1 MKRTHLFSRVM
12 AAMRGDDL
20 PAQASMFAAVKSGD
34 TLMLDMYGYVG
45 DWWEGNT
52 AEEFKSQLN
61 RAGAVSNIHM
71 DVHSLGGFLQDGLPI
86 HNMLLEHPAKVTA
99 TVQGYA
105 ASMMSAI
112 LMAADH
118 IRAHEATWVMIHEVH
133 GGVFGSAEDM
143 EREAQWVRKTNEM
156 AANIYAKRSGQSLE
170 KIQEMMKVETWLT
183 GTEAK
188 ELGFVDELITI
199 EQARADVSEGMQTAL
214 GSSMSFTALDHY
226 ANMPSECFSAQQR
239 ARLSAQPKPNG
250 ETDVKITQEQ
260 LTAAQGVVA
269 TASAA
274 PNQEA
279 IDAANTII
287 EQAKIEGL
295 VTDTP
300 TAGSEKPNLENGAQ
314 PGAEMSGKDA
324 AEEIAQL
331 CQLAGKPEKIAG
343 YLSDGKT
350 PVEVRAELSAQTSAQ
365 RDANQMHGHFNQG
378 GDGGGEKT
386 SMADVATSLV
396 KRQGGEPRT

>member
-1 MKRTHLFSRVM
+1 MKRKSFISTVM
-12 AAMRGDDL
+12 AAMRGDDV
-20 PAQASMFAAVKSGD
+20 PTHASMFAAVKSGD
-34 TLMLDMYGYVG
+34 TLILDMYGHVG

-52 AEEFKSQLN
+52 AEEFKQQLN

-112 LMAADH
+112 LMAADT
-118 IRAHEATWVMIHEVH
+118 IKAHESVWIMIHNAH
-133 GGVFGSAEDM
+133 GGILGSAEDM
-143 EREAQWVRKTNEM
+143 EREAEWLHKTNAM
-156 AANIYAKRSGQSLE
+156 AANIYAKRTGLSLE
-170 KIQEMMKVETWLT
+170 KIQEMMAAETWLT

-199 EQARADVSEGMQTAL
+199 EQARADTSEGMKTAL

-250 ETDVKITQEQ
+250 ETNVKITQDQ
-260 LTAAQGVVA
+260 LKAAQGVVA
-269 TASAA
+269 TAQAG
-274 PNQEA
+274 PTVEDVTN
-279 IDAANTII
+279 ANAII
-287 EQAKIEGL
+287 EQAKLEGL
-295 VTDTP
+295 STDTP
-300 TAGSEKPNLENGAQ
+300 AAGAEKPNQKNDSET
-314 PGAEMSGKDA
+314 GAEMSGKEN
-324 AEEIAQL
+324 AEEIAEL
-331 CQLAGKPEKIAG
+331 CTLAGKPEKIAG
-343 YLSDGKT
+343 YLSAGKT

-365 RDANQMHGHFNQG
+365 REANQMHSHFNQSSA
-378 GDGGGEKT
+378 GGGEKT
-386 SMADVATSLV
+386 SMADVATNLV
-396 KRQGGEPRT
+396 KRQGAEPRS

>member
-1 MKRTHLFSRVM
+1 MKRNNLYSRVM

-20 PAQASMFAAVKSGD
+20 PTQASMFASKKVGD
-34 TLMLDMYGYVG
+34 TLMLDMYGIVG

-112 LMAADH
+112 LMAADT
-118 IRAHEATWVMIHEVH
+118 ISAHESVWIMIHNAH
-133 GGVFGSAEDM
+133 GGVLGTAEDM
-143 EREAQWVRKTNEM
+143 EREAEWMRKTNAM
-156 AANIYAKRSGQSLE
+156 AANIYAKRTGQSLE
-170 KIQEMMKVETWLT
+170 KIQEMMAAETWLT

-199 EQARADVSEGMQTAL
+199 EQARANVSEDMTTAL

-226 ANMPSECFSAQQR
+226 DNMPSECFSAQQR
-239 ARLSAQPKPNG
+239 ARLIAQPKPNG
-250 ETDVKITQEQ
+250 DNDVKITQEQ
-260 LTAAQGVVA
+260 LKAAQGVVA
-269 TASAA
+269 TAQAV
-274 PNQEA
+274 PTEEA
-279 IDAANTII
+279 LKNANTII
-287 EQAKIEGL
+287 EQAKLEGL
-295 VTDTP
+295 VAETP
-300 TAGSEKPNLENGAQ
+300 AAGVVTPKPEDGAE
-314 PGAEMSGKDA
+314 PGADMAGKDDA
-324 AEEIAQL
+324 NEIAQL

-343 YLSDGKT
+343 YLSAKKT
-350 PVEVRAELSAQTSAQ
+350 PVQVRAELAAETSAH
-365 RDANQMHGHFNQG
+365 RDANHLHGHFQQSG
-378 GDGGGEKT
+378 EDGAKLP
-386 SMADVATSLV
+386 SMADSAAALV
-396 KRQGGEPRT
+396 KRQGGQPRT